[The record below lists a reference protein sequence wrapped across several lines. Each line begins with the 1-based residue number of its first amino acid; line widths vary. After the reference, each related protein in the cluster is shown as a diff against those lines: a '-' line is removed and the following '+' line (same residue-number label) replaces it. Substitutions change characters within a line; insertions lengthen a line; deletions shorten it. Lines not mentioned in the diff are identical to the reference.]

1 MKKIK
6 PFECDLKT
14 YEGYIRRK
22 EYWDDM
28 SAEWN
33 FSSKEEKI
41 IHLSGFVQQGG
52 SLLRMLNRYAKDH
65 DEIYRQRI
73 QYCILSYLR
82 MLVSGGFS
90 DDSPICK
97 RIKCLDKKELV
108 LFLKEELKHRVL
120 KTFELDVNGNVKEYW
135 VIETNSLNANGKY
148 ISDDVLLDRIQIPY
162 WRAHPEESMAA
173 YERRAVIHWD
183 VTKGNSL
190 W

>member
-1 MKKIK
+1 
-6 PFECDLKT
+6 
-14 YEGYIRRK
+14 
-22 EYWDDM
+22 M

-108 LFLKEELKHRVL
+108 LFLK
-120 KTFELDVNGNVKEYW
+120 
-135 VIETNSLNANGKY
+135 
-148 ISDDVLLDRIQIPY
+148 
-162 WRAHPEESMAA
+162 
-173 YERRAVIHWD
+173 
-183 VTKGNSL
+183 
-190 W
+190 